1 MHLHTRS
8 SAHVSSVQGT
18 PHLVLL
24 DTAFYT
30 KELRPLLAR
39 WLLLWLGH
47 KCLQGCAIPD
57 ELLLAYLTHGAA
69 KAEGPDADPKV
80 VEAVAAIQA
89 GLSDEHMKVMNLSHD
104 WLRTFLP
111 HVIAKINRFKFGLLS
126 AEDLNRALDLDP
138 HIGRNRRLL
147 AVRIYVNRINRYL
160 STKPSTT
167 CRTLTRGVYSAFPR
181 IYVHNSV

>member
-1 MHLHTRS
+1 MYIHHIYTIYTPSTPLNTLHTPSIR
-8 SAHVSSVQGT
+8 
-18 PHLVLL
+18 LKNNLL
-24 DTAFYT
+24 N
-30 KELRPLLAR
+30 R
-39 WLLLWLGH
+39 
-47 KCLQGCAIPD
+47 
-57 ELLLAYLTHGAA
+57 YLTQGAS
-69 KAEGPDADPKV
+69 KAEGPNADPKV

-147 AVRIYVNRINRYL
+147 AVR
-160 STKPSTT
+160 
-167 CRTLTRGVYSAFPR
+167 
-181 IYVHNSV
+181 